1 MFLVIPISID
11 GEYAKNEQIIKIVQN
26 IAEFRDKLI
35 VSGFEILDLGDNV
48 FGKLDSNKN
57 ASSEVD
63 IVLKDLNGNITVI
76 DVRTGYRKISDK
88 FDSPVRVYGGQT
100 FREAQNEHLQ
110 DIQQI
115 LQKTHMILMLLE

>member
-1 MFLVIPISID
+1 
-11 GEYAKNEQIIKIVQN
+11 
-26 IAEFRDKLI
+26 
-35 VSGFEILDLGDNV
+35 V

-88 FDSPVRVYGGQT
+88 FDSPVRMYGG
-100 FREAQNEHLQ
+100 
-110 DIQQI
+110 
-115 LQKTHMILMLLE
+115 